1 MHVGSIVRFRNRD
14 WVLLPGEEQDVA
26 LLRPLTGTSED
37 VVAVHLY
44 LAQLLGYTFPFERLS
59 PSQFPPPSPNAVADA
74 QSVHLLWQ
82 AARLLLREGAA
93 PFRSLGRIS
102 VRPRTYQLVPLM
114 MALRIWPVRL
124 LIADDV
130 GVGKT
135 IEAGLI
141 VRELWEQGE
150 IRRFAVLCPPYLCDQ
165 WQKELQ
171 EKFHFD
177 AVVINSAT
185 AGRLDRQTPPGR
197 SVYEHFPVQVIS
209 IDFVKFPRN
218 KHPFLLHAPELILV
232 DEAHGAAPSRGAD
245 RHLRYELVRELADNP
260 DRHLILLT
268 ATPHSGIAESF
279 QKLLGLLRPEFE
291 EWDLAQLSESQRREL
306 AKHFVQ
312 RTRKDIEKQWEGA
325 PIFPK
330 RETID
335 VTYTLSPTYRQL
347 FEAVYRFSKGIVE
360 SGWELAAHKRRMRWW
375 SALVLLRCVMSSP
388 RAAAVALAK
397 RRQGEA
403 LTAEED
409 VEDVSPVYEPS
420 DRRPSDE
427 VPTPLL
433 DQTEAD
439 LMPGE
444 QRRLRELER
453 MAAAISEAEDNKLR
467 EAIRLVRR
475 LLQQGHNPVV
485 WCYYVDT
492 AEYIVE
498 KLEATLATE
507 TPPAR
512 VLCVTGRLGEEER
525 RLKVEAFMREPG
537 RRVLVATDCLSEGI
551 NLQEGFDAVIHYD
564 LPWNPN
570 RLEQREGRVDRY
582 GQPKPVVKAV
592 RFYGRDNPVDGAI
605 IRVLLNKAREIRQTL
620 GTHVPV
626 PEEEQFIVEA
636 LVHALFFGRE
646 QADVQLALPLF
657 TEDPVLEIH
666 RKWELD
672 AQRERE
678 SRTRFAQHA
687 LKPEIVRR
695 ELEAT
700 DQVLGDPD
708 AVRNFVLTACQKVG
722 VQVRPSGQHADVW
735 EVITEE
741 AALVNVPFAVRH
753 VLPKDRSGRWVITF
767 TSPTPEEAEYL
778 GRNHPFVTALARYLF
793 EQALEGNGRGPSARA
808 GAIRTRAVN
817 YLTALLLLRPR
828 YLIHRPNRNP
838 LLAEEVLVV
847 GWRAFSDQWL
857 APEEALTLLE
867 AEPTANM
874 PLAEKRDLVQAVLE
888 ALQPFF
894 AEADTSPLWKPVA
907 ARAAQL
913 EEAHRRVRR
922 SVGERVR
929 GLKVEPHW
937 PPDLLGILVLQPEV
951 TV

>member
-1 MHVGSIVRFRNRD
+1 M
-14 WVLLPGEEQDVA
+14 
-26 LLRPLTGTSED
+26 
-37 VVAVHLY
+37 
-44 LAQLLGYTFPFERLS
+44 
-59 PSQFPPPSPNAVADA
+59 
-74 QSVHLLWQ
+74 
-82 AARLLLREGAA
+82 
-93 PFRSLGRIS
+93 
-102 VRPRTYQLVPLM
+102 
-114 MALRIWPVRL
+114 
-124 LIADDV
+124 
-130 GVGKT
+130 
-135 IEAGLI
+135 
-141 VRELWEQGE
+141 
-150 IRRFAVLCPPYLCDQ
+150 
-165 WQKELQ
+165 
-171 EKFHFD
+171 
-177 AVVINSAT
+177 
-185 AGRLDRQTPPGR
+185 
-197 SVYEHFPVQVIS
+197 
-209 IDFVKFPRN
+209 
-218 KHPFLLHAPELILV
+218 V
-232 DEAHGAAPSRGAD
+232 DEAHGATPGRGTD
-245 RHLRYELVRELADNP
+245 RHLRYELVRELAANP
-260 DRHLILLT
+260 NRHLILLT

-291 EWDLAQLSESQRREL
+291 AWDLTELTESQRREL

-312 RTRKDIEKQWEGA
+312 RTRMDIEKQWKGA

-330 RETID
+330 RETVD
-335 VTYTLSPTYRQL
+335 ATYTLSPAYREL
-347 FEAVYRFSKGIVE
+347 FEAVYRFSKNIVK
-360 SGWELAAHKRRMRWW
+360 SGLALAAHQRRMRWW

-409 VEDVSPVYEPS
+409 VEDVSPIYEPS

-433 DQTEAD
+433 EQTEAD
-439 LMPGE
+439 LMPTE

-453 MAAAISEAEDNKLR
+453 MAAAISEAEDKKLQ

-492 AEYIVE
+492 AEYVAE
-498 KLEATLATE
+498 KLEAALAAE
-507 TPPAR
+507 TPSAR

-551 NLQEGFDAVIHYD
+551 NLQKGFDAVIHYD

-605 IRVLLNKAREIRQTL
+605 IRVLLDKAREIRRIL

-626 PEEEQFIVEA
+626 PEEERLIMEA
-636 LVHALFFGRE
+636 LVHALFLGRE
-646 QADVQLALPLF
+646 QIYRQLTLL
-657 TEDPVLEIH
+657 EGPVPEIH

-687 LKPEIVRR
+687 LKPDIVRR

-708 AVRNFVLTACQKVG
+708 AVRNFVLTARQKVG
-722 VQVRPSGQHADVW
+722 LQVGPRGRYADVW

-741 AALVNVPFAVRH
+741 AALVSVPAAVQH
-753 VLPKDRSGRWVITF
+753 ALPRDRSGRWVITF
-767 TSPTPEEAEYL
+767 TSPTPEGAEYL

-793 EQALEGNGRGPSARA
+793 EQALEGNGVDHSARA
-808 GAIRTRAVN
+808 GAIRTRAVGH
-817 YLTALLLLRPR
+817 LTALLLLRPR

-847 GWRAFSDQWL
+847 GWRAFSDRWL
-857 APEEALTLLE
+857 APEEALPLLT

-874 PLAEKRDLVQAVLE
+874 LPAEKRELVQDVLE

-894 AEADTSPLWKPVA
+894 AEADASPLPNILA

-913 EEAHRRVRR
+913 EEAHRRVRQ
-922 SVGERVR
+922 SVGEQVR

-937 PPDLLGILVLQPEV
+937 PPDILGILLLQPEV
-951 TV
+951 MP